1 MLIPF
6 IMSEIKMHL
15 GLPDAYCVEVGQQT
29 GNRLNFQLRGV
40 LFFFFKNIIF
50 KL

>member
-1 MLIPF
+1 
-6 IMSEIKMHL
+6 MHL
-15 GLPDAYCVEVGQQT
+15 GLPNAYCGEVGQQT

-40 LFFFFKNIIF
+40 LFFLKKSIF

>member
-40 LFFFFKNIIF
+40 LFFFLKYYF
-50 KL
+50 